1 MESFRKQGPGAGLLL
16 CLCLTLRLR
25 IGLMEELERSK
36 DASWRSL
43 VILEA
48 ELEVD
53 SGQSSEDQ
61 NAGKKVHSKEQSWK
75 ASLGMRRAWDVNLKT
90 CMLHNVMFFTN
101 LNFCWMALGNS
112 NNCILI
118 LLKVYTVYRHSWK
131 MPSKTALRS
140 RRMEVLDCWKQRIK
154 LWEGLRAM
162 CLLLESA
169 FKNLNTY
176 IFIIAWYDIFCS
188 SIHVWIKDWFLFKFQ
203 LHE

>member
-1 MESFRKQGPGAGLLL
+1 ML

-75 ASLGMRRAWDVNLKT
+75 ASLGMRRA
-90 CMLHNVMFFTN
+90 
-101 LNFCWMALGNS
+101 
-112 NNCILI
+112 
-118 LLKVYTVYRHSWK
+118 
-131 MPSKTALRS
+131 
-140 RRMEVLDCWKQRIK
+140 
-154 LWEGLRAM
+154 
-162 CLLLESA
+162 
-169 FKNLNTY
+169 
-176 IFIIAWYDIFCS
+176 
-188 SIHVWIKDWFLFKFQ
+188 
-203 LHE
+203 